1 MANLQEQEQ
10 HKREGSMTETLK
22 QQQQLE
28 KLLLSEDLEEL
39 NDLTGHFNIFNAL
52 KLQNNEIRHSNFLAW
67 LMTPYETHKL
77 GSYFLKEFLKEAI
90 KDYSL
95 DENIA
100 LSLKDIVFCNFDDTE
115 VKREYKNIDLLLINH
130 TNNFVCIIENKI
142 WTGEHD
148 CQLER
153 YADIVDN
160 EFKDYS
166 KLYIYLAPY
175 NDCDTELLERNN
187 QERKVYYIPM
197 NYEQVH
203 NVINKILRF
212 KADSISSDVRT
223 FIEHYNNMIERNIM
237 GQTDKQIVDLCR
249 KIYRENKAAIDLINE
264 NNDFKA
270 ELFETLLEILNKRNE
285 VEVSSTEDF
294 CIKCLPTNINN
305 LDKLKFAKYPA
316 NDCIVHINFIG
327 NFRWK
332 NCLYVEI
339 GITGEYNNDTEEN
352 RQTRD
357 QLLQFLQ
364 DKLGFKK
371 FNGKDNWKY
380 TPYVPVFNA
389 EDFYRC
395 VDTEDLKQCLE
406 NKINDVK
413 SIYIDGLRDALNEFC
428 K

>member
-1 MANLQEQEQ
+1 M
-10 HKREGSMTETLK
+10 
-22 QQQQLE
+22 
-28 KLLLSEDLEEL
+28 
-39 NDLTGHFNIFNAL
+39 
-52 KLQNNEIRHSNFLAW
+52 
-67 LMTPYETHKL
+67 
-77 GSYFLKEFLKEAI
+77 
-90 KDYSL
+90 
-95 DENIA
+95 
-100 LSLKDIVFCNFDDTE
+100 
-115 VKREYKNIDLLLINH
+115 
-130 TNNFVCIIENKI
+130 
-142 WTGEHD
+142 
-148 CQLER
+148 
-153 YADIVDN
+153 
-160 EFKDYS
+160 
-166 KLYIYLAPY
+166 
-175 NDCDTELLERNN
+175 
-187 QERKVYYIPM
+187 
-197 NYEQVH
+197 
-203 NVINKILRF
+203 
-212 KADSISSDVRT
+212 
-223 FIEHYNNMIERNIM
+223 
-237 GQTDKQIVDLCR
+237 
-249 KIYRENKAAIDLINE
+249 
-264 NNDFKA
+264 
-270 ELFETLLEILNKRNE
+270 FETLLEILNKRND